1 MNEPA
6 VLLECNRTD
15 QDGVSFAFSGCVDQ
29 VVAHCPTVVNAALK
43 EVERA
48 VSRGLH
54 AAGYIA
60 YEAAAGL
67 DSALKTRPPGAM
79 PLVWFGLFER
89 RIPAKEAVSRAG
101 RAYSVSG
108 WRPSISKAEYE
119 DAVAR
124 IREYITA
131 GDTYQVNFTYRMRAN
146 FEGDAAAFYSDL
158 CRSQRTAYSAYVD
171 TGRFQVLSVS
181 PELFFRLKS
190 GELSARPMKGTRR
203 RERWPEEDR
212 RQADALRNSP
222 KDRAEN
228 VMIVDM
234 LRNDLGRVSETGS
247 VHTPVLWDVERYET
261 VLQMTST
268 VQSRLRRGVGV
279 SDILRAAFPCGSVT
293 GAPKV
298 RTMEIISEL
307 EDSPRGVYTGSIG
320 YISPGPEAQFNVAIR
335 TVTVDREKAHAEFG
349 VGSGVTYDS
358 SAKNEYEECRTKARF
373 LIDPGMNCRGSVNGR
388 GMYNQPGQRVGVSG
402 SD

>member
-15 QDGVSFAFSGCVDQ
+15 QDGASYSFSGCVDQ
-29 VVAHCPTVVNAALK
+29 VVAHCPTAVYAALK

-48 VSRGLH
+48 VSSGLH

-67 DSALKTRPPGAM
+67 DPALKTRPHGAM

-89 RIPAKEAVSRAG
+89 RMPAAVGRFRSR
-101 RAYSVSG
+101 RAYSLSP
-108 WRPSISKAEYE
+108 WRPSIGRDEYG
-119 DAVAR
+119 DVVAG
-124 IREYITA
+124 IHACIAA
-131 GDTYQVNFTYRMRAN
+131 GDSYQVNYTYRMRAD
-146 FEGDAAAFYSDL
+146 FAGDAAAFYTDL
-158 CRSQRTAYSAYVD
+158 CRSQPTAYSAYVD
-171 TGRFQVLSVS
+171 CGRFQVLSAS

-190 GELSARPMKGTRR
+190 GELTARPMKGTRR
-203 RERWPEEDR
+203 RGRWPEEDR
-212 RQADALRNSP
+212 ILFDDLKRSP

-247 VHTPVLWDVERYET
+247 VRTSALWEVERYET

-268 VQSRLRRGVGV
+268 VQSRLRSGLGVP
-279 SDILRAAFPCGSVT
+279 DLLWAAFPCGSVT

-307 EDSPRGVYTGSIG
+307 EDSPRGAYTGSIG

-335 TVTVDREKAHAEFG
+335 TVTVDRENGLAEFG
-349 VGSGVTYDS
+349 VGSGVTHDS
-358 SAKNEYEECRTKARF
+358 NAEGEYEECRTKAR
-373 LIDPGMNCRGSVNGR
+373 LLLNTGT
-388 GMYNQPGQRVGVSG
+388 QPLRDSLFCETEAGYVRA
-402 SD
+402 

>member
-1 MNEPA
+1 MVAPE
-6 VLLECNRTD
+6 VLLESRRSD
-15 QDGVSFAFSGCVDQ
+15 QDGVSFSFSGCVGQ
-29 VVAHCPTVVNAALK
+29 VAAACPGEVNVAL
-43 EVERA
+43 EDVERA

-54 AAGYIA
+54 AAGFIA

-67 DSALKTRPPGAM
+67 DPALKTRSPGAA

-89 RIPAKEAVSRAG
+89 RTEPAAG
-101 RAYSVSG
+101 RFSGGRTYSLSA
-108 WRPSISKAEYE
+108 WRPSVASTEYA
-119 DAVAR
+119 DAVAG
-124 IREYITA
+124 IREYIAA
-131 GDTYQVNFTYRMRAN
+131 GDTYQVNYSYRLRAD
-146 FEGDAAAFYSDL
+146 FEGDAGTLYSDL
-158 CRSQRTAYSAYVD
+158 RRSQRTAYSAFVD

-190 GELSARPMKGTRR
+190 GELNARPMKGTRR
-203 RERWPEEDR
+203 RGRWPEEDR
-212 RQADALRNSP
+212 LQACALRNSP

-247 VHTPVLWDVERYET
+247 VRTPVLWDVERYET

-268 VQSRLRRGVGV
+268 VRSRLRSGVGV

-335 TVTVDREKAHAEFG
+335 TVTVDREKALAEFG
-349 VGSGVTYDS
+349 VGSGVTHDS
-358 SAKNEYEECRTKARF
+358 NSGTEYEECRTKARF
-373 LIDPGMNCRGSVNGR
+373 LTDSRIIRPGSPNGR
-388 GMYNQPGQRVGVSG
+388 TLYNQPGQRVDAPG
-402 SD
+402 

>member
-15 QDGVSFAFSGCVDQ
+15 QNGVSYAFSGCVGQ
-29 VVAHCPTVVNAALK
+29 VVAHCPTTVYAALK
-43 EVERA
+43 EVEHA

-67 DSALKTRPPGAM
+67 DPAQKTRPHGAM

-89 RIPAKEAVSRAG
+89 RIPSKEDRSGPR
-101 RAYSVSG
+101 RAYSLSG
-108 WRPSISKAEYE
+108 WRPSIAKAEYE
-119 DAVAR
+119 EVVAR
-124 IREYITA
+124 IRRYIAA
-131 GDTYQVNFTYRMRAN
+131 GDTYQVNFTYRMRAD

-171 TGRFQVLSVS
+171 SGRFQVLSAS
-181 PELFFRLKS
+181 PELFIRLKS
-190 GELSARPMKGTRR
+190 GELTARPMKGTRR
-203 RERWPEEDR
+203 RGRCPEEDR
-212 RQADALRNSP
+212 SMFDDLRTSP

-234 LRNDLGRVSETGS
+234 LRSDLGRVSETGS
-247 VHTPVLWDVERYET
+247 VQTPKLWEVERYET

-268 VQSRLRRGVGV
+268 VHSRLRKGAGV
-279 SDILRAAFPCGSVT
+279 SDVLRSAFPCGSVT

-320 YISPGPEAQFNVAIR
+320 YVSPGPEAQFNVAIR
-335 TVTVDREKAHAEFG
+335 TVTVDREKALAEFG
-349 VGSGVTYDS
+349 VGSGVTHDS
-358 SAKNEYEECRTKARF
+358 SAGTEYEECMTKARM
-373 LIDPGMNCRGSVNGR
+373 LTDAGMAYRGSENGIPIHDR
-388 GMYNQPGQRVGVSG
+388 PGQPVGASRSV
-402 SD
+402 

>member
-1 MNEPA
+1 MDAPI
-6 VLLECNRTD
+6 VLLQSRRSD

-29 VVAHCPTVVNAALK
+29 VVTRRPGDVYAALK

-48 VSRGLH
+48 VSRGMH

-67 DSALKTRPPGAM
+67 DPALKTRAPGAM

-89 RIPAKEAVSRAG
+89 RIAAAKGRSSTR
-101 RAYSVSG
+101 RAYSLSA
-108 WRPSISKAEYE
+108 WRPSIGRAEY
-119 DAVAR
+119 DDVVAR
-124 IREYITA
+124 IRGYIAA
-131 GDTYQVNFTYRMRAN
+131 GDTYQVNFTYRLRAD
-146 FEGDAAAFYSDL
+146 FEGDAASLYRDL
-158 CRSQRTAYSAYVD
+158 CRNQRTAYSAYVD
-171 TGRFQVLSVS
+171 VGRFQVLSAS

-190 GELSARPMKGTRR
+190 DELSARPMKGTRR
-203 RERWPEEDR
+203 RGRWPDEDR
-212 RQADALRNSP
+212 QHADALRHSP

-247 VHTPVLWDVERYET
+247 VRTSALWEVERYET

-268 VQSRLRRGVGV
+268 VQSRLRTGVGV
-279 SDILRAAFPCGSVT
+279 SDVLRAAFPCGSVT
-293 GAPKV
+293 GAPKL

-307 EDSPRGVYTGSIG
+307 EESPRGVYTGSIG
-320 YISPGPEAQFNVAIR
+320 YVSPGPEAQFNVAIR
-335 TVTVDREKAHAEFG
+335 TVTVDRETGLAEFG

-358 SAKNEYEECRTKARF
+358 NAGSEYEECRTKSRMLTNV
-373 LIDPGMNCRGSVNGR
+373 LID
-388 GMYNQPGQRVGVSG
+388 
-402 SD
+402 

>member
-1 MNEPA
+1 MDAPE
-6 VLLECNRTD
+6 VLLESRRSD
-15 QDGVSFAFSGCVDQ
+15 QDGVSFSFSGCVGQ
-29 VVAHCPTVVNAALK
+29 VAAACPGEVNAALE

-54 AAGYIA
+54 AAGFIA
-60 YEAAAGL
+60 YEAASGL
-67 DSALKTRPPGAM
+67 DPALKTRSPGSA

-89 RIPAKEAVSRAG
+89 RAEPAAG
-101 RAYSVSG
+101 RFCAGRTYSLSA
-108 WRPSISKAEYE
+108 WRPSVASTEYA
-119 DAVAR
+119 DAVAG
-124 IREYITA
+124 IREYIAA
-131 GDTYQVNFTYRMRAN
+131 GDTYQVNYSYRLRAD
-146 FEGDAAAFYSDL
+146 FEGDAGALYSDL
-158 CRSQRTAYSAYVD
+158 RRSQRTAYSAFVD
-171 TGRFQVLSVS
+171 TGRFKVLSVS

-203 RERWPEEDR
+203 RGRWPEEDR
-212 RQADALRNSP
+212 MQACALRNSP

-247 VHTPVLWDVERYET
+247 VRTPVLWDVERYET

-268 VQSRLRRGVGV
+268 VRSRLRSGVGV

-335 TVTVDREKAHAEFG
+335 TVTVDRETAIAEFG
-349 VGSGVTYDS
+349 VGSGVTHDS
-358 SAKNEYEECRTKARF
+358 SSETEYEECRTKARF
-373 LIDPGMNCRGSVNGR
+373 LADSRIIRPGSANGR
-388 GMYNQPGQRVGVSG
+388 ALYSQPGQRVDAPG
-402 SD
+402 

>member
-15 QDGVSFAFSGCVDQ
+15 QDGVSFAFSGCVGQ
-29 VVAHCPTVVNAALK
+29 VVAACPGEVNAALE

-54 AAGYIA
+54 AAGFIA

-67 DSALKTRPPGAM
+67 DPALKTRSHGAA

-89 RIPAKEAVSRAG
+89 RTELAEG
-101 RAYSVSG
+101 RFCGGRTYSLSA
-108 WRPSISKAEYE
+108 WRPSVASTEYA
-119 DAVAR
+119 DALAG
-124 IREYITA
+124 IREYIAA
-131 GDTYQVNFTYRMRAN
+131 GDTYQVNYSYRLRAA
-146 FEGDAAAFYSDL
+146 FEGDAGALYSDL
-158 CRSQRTAYSAYVD
+158 CRSQRTAYSAFVD

-203 RERWPEEDR
+203 RGRWAEEDR
-212 RQADALRNSP
+212 MQACALRNSP

-247 VHTPVLWDVERYET
+247 VRTPVLWDVERYET

-268 VQSRLRRGVGV
+268 VRSRLRSGVGV
-279 SDILRAAFPCGSVT
+279 SDVLRAAFPCGSVT

-320 YISPGPEAQFNVAIR
+320 YVSPGPEAQFNVAIR
-335 TVTVDREKAHAEFG
+335 TVTVDREKALAEFG

-373 LIDPGMNCRGSVNGR
+373 LIDPGMNCRGPANGR
-388 GMYNQPGQRVGVSG
+388 VVHDQPVREVQASG
-402 SD
+402 

>member
-6 VLLECNRTD
+6 VLLECNRND
-15 QDGVSFAFSGCVDQ
+15 QNGVSYAFSGCVGQ
-29 VVAHCPTVVNAALK
+29 VVAHCPTTVYAAMK
-43 EVERA
+43 KVDRA

-67 DSALKTRPPGAM
+67 DPAQKTRPPGAM

-89 RIPAKEAVSRAG
+89 RIPAKEAGSRPD

-119 DAVAR
+119 DVVGR
-124 IREYITA
+124 IRGYIAA
-131 GDTYQVNFTYRMRAN
+131 GDTYQVNFTYRMRAD

-171 TGRFQVLSVS
+171 SGRFQVLSAS

-190 GELSARPMKGTRR
+190 GELTARPMKGTRR
-203 RERWPEEDR
+203 RGRFPEEDR
-212 RQADALRNSP
+212 FLSDDLRTSP

-234 LRNDLGRVSETGS
+234 LRNDLGRVSITGS
-247 VHTPVLWDVERYET
+247 VEAPTLWEVERYET

-268 VQSRLRRGVGV
+268 VRSRLRNGVGV
-279 SDILRAAFPCGSVT
+279 SDILRSAFPCGSVT

-307 EDSPRGVYTGSIG
+307 EDSPRGVYTGSVG
-320 YISPGPEAQFNVAIR
+320 YVSPGPEAQFNVAIR
-335 TVTVDREKAHAEFG
+335 TVTVDREKALAEFG

-358 SAKNEYEECRTKARF
+358 SAGNEYEECRTKARMLMDVGTGF
-373 LIDPGMNCRGSVNGR
+373 RGSVNGIANLDR
-388 GMYNQPGQRVGVSG
+388 PGQPAEATRMA
-402 SD
+402 

>member
-6 VLLECNRTD
+6 VLLECNRAD
-15 QDGVSFAFSGCVDQ
+15 QNGVSYAFTGCVGQ
-29 VVAHCPTVVNAALK
+29 VAAAHPGEVNAALK

-54 AAGYIA
+54 AAGFIA

-67 DSALKTRPPGAM
+67 DHALKTRSPGAV

-89 RIPAKEAVSRAG
+89 RIEPAEDRSFG
-101 RAYSVSG
+101 RRTYSLSA
-108 WRPSISKAEYE
+108 WRPSVASTEYE

-124 IREYITA
+124 IREYIAA
-131 GDTYQVNFTYRMRAN
+131 GDTYQVNYSYRLRAD
-146 FEGDAAAFYSDL
+146 FEGDAGALYRDL
-158 CRSQRTAYSAYVD
+158 CLSQRTAYSAYVD

-190 GELSARPMKGTRR
+190 RVLSARPMKGTRR
-203 RERWPEEDR
+203 RGRFPEEDR
-212 RQADALRNSP
+212 FLSYDLRTSP

-234 LRNDLGRVSETGS
+234 LRSDLGRVSETGS
-247 VHTPVLWDVERYET
+247 VQTPKLWEVERYET

-268 VQSRLRRGVGV
+268 VHSRVRRGVGV
-279 SDILRAAFPCGSVT
+279 SEILRSAFPCGSVT

-307 EDSPRGVYTGSIG
+307 EDSPRGVYTGSVG
-320 YISPGPEAQFNVAIR
+320 YISPGPESQFNVAIR
-335 TVTVDREKAHAEFG
+335 TVTVDREKALAEFG
-349 VGSGVTYDS
+349 VGSGVTHDS
-358 SAKNEYEECRTKARF
+358 SAGMEYEECMTKARMLMDAGMDF
-373 LIDPGMNCRGSVNGR
+373 QGSENGIAIPGR
-388 GMYNQPGQRVGVSG
+388 PGQRVGATRSV
-402 SD
+402 

>member
-6 VLLECNRTD
+6 VMLECNRTD
-15 QDGVSFAFSGCVDQ
+15 QDGASYTFSGCVDQ
-29 VVAHCPTVVNAALK
+29 VVARCTADVYAALT

-67 DSALKTRPPGAM
+67 DPALKTRPPGAM

-89 RIPAKEAVSRAG
+89 RMPAAGGRSRSR
-101 RAYSVSG
+101 RAYSHSA
-108 WRPSISKAEYE
+108 WRPSIGRDEYE
-119 DAVAR
+119 DVVAG
-124 IREYITA
+124 IRAYIAA
-131 GDTYQVNFTYRMRAN
+131 GDTYQVNFTYRMRAD

-158 CRSQRTAYSAYVD
+158 SRSQPTAYSAYVD
-171 TGRFQVLSVS
+171 SGRFQVLSAS

-190 GELSARPMKGTRR
+190 GQLTARPMKGTRR
-203 RERWPEEDR
+203 RGRWPEEDR
-212 RQADALRNSP
+212 ILFDDLKWSP

-247 VHTPVLWDVERYET
+247 VRTPVLWDVERYET

-268 VQSRLRRGVGV
+268 VQSRLRSGLGVP
-279 SDILRAAFPCGSVT
+279 DLLRAAFPCGSVT

-298 RTMEIISEL
+298 RTMGIISEL

-320 YISPGPEAQFNVAIR
+320 YVSPGPEAQFNVAIR
-335 TVTVDREKAHAEFG
+335 TVTVDREKGVAEFG
-349 VGSGVTYDS
+349 VGSGVTHDS
-358 SAKNEYEECRTKARF
+358 SAGGEYEECRTKARM
-373 LIDPGMNCRGSVNGR
+373 LSNTGT
-388 GMYNQPGQRVGVSG
+388 QPSRDSLFCETEA
-402 SD
+402 DYERT

>member
-1 MNEPA
+1 MDAPE
-6 VLLECNRTD
+6 VLLESRRSD
-15 QDGVSFAFSGCVDQ
+15 QDGVSFSFSGCVDQ
-29 VVAHCPTVVNAALK
+29 VAAACPGEVNAALE

-54 AAGYIA
+54 AAGFIA
-60 YEAAAGL
+60 YEAASGL
-67 DSALKTRPPGAM
+67 DPALKTRSPDAA

-89 RIPAKEAVSRAG
+89 RTEPAAG
-101 RAYSVSG
+101 RFCAGRTYSLSA
-108 WRPSISKAEYE
+108 WRPSITDTEYA
-119 DAVAR
+119 DAVAG
-124 IREYITA
+124 IREYIAA
-131 GDTYQVNFTYRMRAN
+131 GDTYQVNYSYRLRAD
-146 FEGDAAAFYSDL
+146 FEGDAGALYSDL
-158 CRSQRTAYSAYVD
+158 RRSQRTAYSAFVD

-203 RERWPEEDR
+203 RGRWPGEDR
-212 RQADALRNSP
+212 LQARALRNSP

-247 VHTPVLWDVERYET
+247 VRTPVLWDVERYET

-268 VQSRLRRGVGV
+268 VRSRLRGGVGV
-279 SDILRAAFPCGSVT
+279 SDVLRAAFPCGSVT

-335 TVTVDREKAHAEFG
+335 TVTVDRETALAEFG
-349 VGSGVTYDS
+349 VGSGVTHDS
-358 SAKNEYEECRTKARF
+358 STGTEYEECRTKARF
-373 LIDPGMNCRGSVNGR
+373 LTDSRIIRPGSANGR
-388 GMYNQPGQRVGVSG
+388 ALYNQTGQRVDAPG
-402 SD
+402 SV

>member
-15 QDGVSFAFSGCVDQ
+15 QNGVSYAFSGCVGQ
-29 VVAHCPTVVNAALK
+29 VAAACPGEVNAALK

-54 AAGYIA
+54 AAGFIA
-60 YEAAAGL
+60 YEAASGL
-67 DSALKTRPPGAM
+67 DPAFKTRSPGVA

-89 RIPAKEAVSRAG
+89 RNEGTKDRSG
-101 RAYSVSG
+101 TDRAYSLSG

-124 IREYITA
+124 IRDYIAA
-131 GDTYQVNFTYRMRAN
+131 GDTYQVNFSYRLRAD
-146 FEGDAAAFYSDL
+146 FEGDAGALYRDL

-171 TGRFQVLSVS
+171 TGRIQVLSVS

-190 GELSARPMKGTRR
+190 GELTTRPMKGTRR
-203 RERWPEEDR
+203 RGRCPEEDR
-212 RQADALRNSP
+212 SMFDDLRTST

-234 LRNDLGRVSETGS
+234 LRNDLGRVSITGS
-247 VHTPVLWDVERYET
+247 VEAPTLWEVERYET

-268 VQSRLRRGVGV
+268 VRSRLRNGVGV
-279 SDILRAAFPCGSVT
+279 SDILRSAFPCGSVT

-307 EDSPRGVYTGSIG
+307 EDFPRGVYTGSIG
-320 YISPGPEAQFNVAIR
+320 YVSPGPEAQFNVAIR
-335 TVTVDREKAHAEFG
+335 TVTVDREKALAEFG

-358 SAKNEYEECRTKARF
+358 SAGNEYEECRTKARM
-373 LIDPGMNCRGSVNGR
+373 LIDARMDWPGSGNGR
-388 GMYNQPGQRVGVSG
+388 VLHDQPVREVQASG
-402 SD
+402 

>member
-1 MNEPA
+1 MQ
-6 VLLECNRTD
+6 LECNRADRNGATY
-15 QDGVSFAFSGCVDQ
+15 AFSGCVDQ
-29 VVAHCPTVVNAALK
+29 VVAGCAAEVFAALK
-43 EVERA
+43 EVDRA
-48 VSRGLH
+48 VSGGLH
-54 AAGYIA
+54 AAGFIA

-67 DSALKTRPPGAM
+67 DPALKTRTPRAI

-89 RIPAKEAVSRAG
+89 RSPAYEDRSHSG
-101 RAYSVSG
+101 CAYSLSG
-108 WRPSISKAEYE
+108 WRPSVGRAKYE
-119 DAVAR
+119 DVVSR
-124 IREYITA
+124 IRGYIAA
-131 GDTYQVNFTYRMRAN
+131 GDTYQVNYTYRMHAD

-171 TGRFQVLSVS
+171 TGRLQVLSVS

-190 GELSARPMKGTRR
+190 GELTARPMKGTQRR
-203 RERWPEEDR
+203 GRWPEEDR
-212 RQADALRNSP
+212 RQADVLRNSA

-234 LRNDLGRVSETGS
+234 LRNDLGRVSKTGS
-247 VHTPVLWDVERYET
+247 VRTPVLWEVERYET
-261 VLQMTST
+261 LLQMTST
-268 VQSRLRRGVGV
+268 VRSRLREGVDV
-279 SDILRAAFPCGSVT
+279 SDVLRAAFPCGSVS

-335 TVTVDREKAHAEFG
+335 TVTVDREKALAEFG

-358 SAKNEYEECRTKARF
+358 SAGVEYEECRTKARF
-373 LIDPGMNCRGSVNGR
+373 LIDPGMNGVGAGNGRAIYGEPVWSADAPGSV
-388 GMYNQPGQRVGVSG
+388 
-402 SD
+402 